1 MRVIEKATAKDKDEI
16 LKLYKSQL
24 GRKYCPWNDDY
35 PSMETIDF
43 DLSRDALLIMRAE
56 GKIIAAISVDD
67 DEEVNNLKCWTSELQ
82 PGGELSRLAVSPDC
96 QSKGLAK
103 EMIETASKLSNH
115 IAIDY
120 KKLFVDVKLNKIV
133 YVDKENNVYVSG
145 IELYNIKEKHD
156 NLEIYINSTNMNDYI
171 VVEEEYY

>member
-43 DLSRDALLIMRAE
+43 DLSRDALLVMREE

-67 DEEVNNLKCWTSELQ
+67 DEEVNNLECWTSELQ

-103 EMIETASKLSNH
+103 EMIETGLEELRDRS
-115 IAIDY
+115 Y
-120 KKLFVDVKLNKIV
+120 KSLHFLVNRHNLKALKCYSAFPFNKV
-133 YVDKENNVYVSG
+133 GEC
-145 IELYNIKEKHD
+145 
-156 NLEIYINSTNMNDYI
+156 EIYEQPMLCY
-171 VVEEEYY
+171 EMEL

>member
-24 GRKYCPWNDDY
+24 GRKYCPWNEDY
-35 PSMETIDF
+35 PSKETIDF
-43 DLSRDALLIMRAE
+43 DLSRDALLIMREE

-82 PGGELSRLAVSPDC
+82 PGGELSRLAVSPDF

-103 EMIETASKLSNH
+103 EMIEKGLEELKDRS
-115 IAIDY
+115 Y
-120 KKLFVDVKLNKIV
+120 KSLHFLVNRHNLKALKCYSAFPFNKV
-133 YVDKENNVYVSG
+133 GEC
-145 IELYNIKEKHD
+145 
-156 NLEIYINSTNMNDYI
+156 EIYEQPMLCY
-171 VVEEEYY
+171 EMEL